1 MLDSKKYRLVA
12 LALLALFW
20 ITAIWLRL
28 FTLQIL
34 RYGELSHRAKL
45 QQERTIDIPPRRGN
59 IFDRNYHALA
69 MTLQVDSVFAD
80 PAEMKELDVAVT
92 HLSRVLQ
99 LDPDALRLRLQN
111 RKSFV
116 WIKRRV
122 TAAEAAQ
129 VRDLP
134 LRGIYLLKEPSRSYP
149 QGQLAAHVLG
159 FVDNDL
165 HGEAGLE
172 WKFNHQVEGL
182 AGKLFVQTD
191 ARRHWFSRR
200 EESEPAPGDNLVL
213 TLDET
218 IQSIAETALADAMD
232 QTHAAAGTV
241 LVMDPHTGEILAL
254 ANRPTFNPNSWQD
267 APREVWLNRAVNGM
281 YEPGST
287 MKIVT
292 LSAALEEGLTTP
304 DEKIDCQMG
313 SINVFG
319 RVVHDHKKFG
329 VLTTSEIMA
338 KSSDV
343 GSIKLGMRVGNER
356 MYRYMRAFGLG
367 EKTGVELPGEEKGEA
382 RKPSEWSKSS
392 IGSIA
397 MGQELS
403 ATPLQIAA
411 AASVIADEGVWHHP
425 HIVHEVVP
433 TKTPPELGVQSVVQ
447 AAGPEAGDSVPSRR
461 VISVETALKIRNMLQ
476 MVVTSGTGTKA
487 RLTGYTSAGKSGT
500 AQKYDPNI
508 GKYSPTD
515 YVASFV
521 GFAPVT
527 EPVVTIAV
535 ILDSPLGGHHGGE
548 VSAPVFKRVA
558 EQVLAY
564 REVRPDLPIS
574 ERPAKPEKIDPE
586 QLRDSLDA
594 GSEIP
599 SDVVKEPRRE
609 PPPRAAPDA
618 GPGRVAPVPAG
629 EIQAKLAS
637 RFANDASPV
646 NAVMDLDGS
655 LVAPD
660 FKGKTARAVAETA
673 LARGLLV
680 ELVGSGVVRDQS
692 PPPGGRL
699 LPGRR
704 MTVRLEH

>member
-1 MLDSKKYRLVA
+1 
-12 LALLALFW
+12 
-20 ITAIWLRL
+20 
-28 FTLQIL
+28 
-34 RYGELSHRAKL
+34 
-45 QQERTIDIPPRRGN
+45 
-59 IFDRNYHALA
+59 
-69 MTLQVDSVFAD
+69 
-80 PAEMKELDVAVT
+80 
-92 HLSRVLQ
+92 
-99 LDPDALRLRLQN
+99 
-111 RKSFV
+111 
-116 WIKRRV
+116 
-122 TAAEAAQ
+122 
-129 VRDLP
+129 
-134 LRGIYLLKEPSRSYP
+134 
-149 QGQLAAHVLG
+149 
-159 FVDNDL
+159 VDNDL

-172 WKFNHQVEGL
+172 WKFNRQVEGL

-200 EESEPAPGDNLVL
+200 EENEPAPGDNLVL

-241 LVMDPHTGEILAL
+241 LVMDPHNGEILAL
-254 ANRPTFNPNSWQD
+254 ANRPTFNPNSWQE

-425 HIVHEVVP
+425 HIVHELVHP
-433 TKTPPELGVQSVVQ
+433 KTLPELGVQSVVQ
-447 AAGPEAGDSVPSRR
+447 AAGPEAGDSGSSRR
-461 VISVETALKIRNMLQ
+461 VISAETALKIRNMLQ

-487 RLTGYTSAGKSGT
+487 RLAGYTSAGKSGT
-500 AQKYDPNI
+500 AQKYDPKI

-527 EPVVTIAV
+527 EPAVTIAV
-535 ILDSPLGGHHGGE
+535 ILDSPVGAHHGGE
-548 VSAPVFKRVA
+548 VAAPVFKRVA

-564 REVRPDLPIS
+564 REVRPDLPAS
-574 ERPAKPEKIDPE
+574 ERPAMPEKIDPE
-586 QLRDSLDA
+586 QLSDSLDA

-599 SDVVKEPRRE
+599 SDVVNEPPRDTRRE
-609 PPPRAAPDA
+609 PPAQAAPGA
-618 GPGRVAPVPAG
+618 GPGRVAPAVAG
-629 EIQAKLAS
+629 GTRTKVDSRFAGDIQTQLAS
-637 RFANDASPV
+637 RFAADVSPV
-646 NAVMDLDGS
+646 SVVMDLDGS
-655 LVAPD
+655 LAAPD

-680 ELVGSGVVRDQS
+680 EFVGSGVVREQS

-704 MTVRLEH
+704 MTVRLER